1 MEIAKPRRS
10 AKRDHGIDPLRMPTN
25 NFPGGKTSM
34 PTYRLEIG
42 GVFATVAHR
51 DINLPP
57 FEVERL
63 RGQPVLV

>member
-1 MEIAKPRRS
+1 
-10 AKRDHGIDPLRMPTN
+10 MPTN